1 MNRNTSR
8 PLSILPLLFLF
19 NLRLISALHLNAMLS
34 VDFIPSAGLS
44 TANQWLRIHPLQL
57 QLRYLLRP
65 LLRLL
70 GTLLQIRQ
78 LDIAKLS
85 IAAIGVSLEKVKTMA
100 SYLANLS
107 RHADYKYDPR
117 MSQSLHLCLD
127 LVDGVGGAVDKIQ
140 KSLKQMRDLGAAGSS
155 EERPRSL
162 LFNVQTWIT
171 GGPFDHLLVLT
182 ALMMWQTGR

>member
-1 MNRNTSR
+1 
-8 PLSILPLLFLF
+8 
-19 NLRLISALHLNAMLS
+19 MLS
-34 VDFIPSAGLS
+34 VDFIPSAWLS
-44 TANQWLRIHPLQL
+44 TANQWLRFHPLQL

-78 LDIAKLS
+78 LDLAKLS
-85 IAAIGVSLEKVKTMA
+85 IAAIGFSLEKVKTMA

-107 RHADYKYDPR
+107 RDADYKYDPR

-171 GGPFDHLLVLT
+171 GGPFDHSACADSFDDVADGPLKEDIIARALYARIFTTIALVWLNAILT
-182 ALMMWQTGR
+182 K